1 MKSMDE
7 IINKFRQ
14 QGYKITPQRRAIF
27 EVIYNNGDHP
37 NTEDIYNL
45 LKEKMPDISLT
56 TVYNTLKE
64 LNALGFIDVV
74 RNVGDGSI
82 RYDTRIDNH
91 DHLYCLQCNRIIDI
105 EREITD
111 IKISEDEA
119 KGFQI
124 IKQQVT
130 YSGYCP
136 ACQKNKQKSGKG

>member
-1 MKSMDE
+1 MKSINE

-27 EVIYNNGDHP
+27 EIIYNNGDHP
-37 NTEDIYNL
+37 NTEDIYIQ

-56 TVYNTLKE
+56 TVYNTLNE

-74 RNVGDGSI
+74 HNAGDGSI
-82 RYDTRIDNH
+82 RYDTRSDNH
-91 DHLYCLQCNRIIDI
+91 DHLYCLQCKRIIDI
-105 EREITD
+105 EGNTAD
-111 IKISEDEA
+111 VKISEDEA

-136 ACQKNKQKSGKG
+136 ECQKIRLKSGKG